1 MNETG
6 SKILSFEKKMNHF
19 NLSRHREETRTLQIN
34 LGKRC
39 NQACAHCH
47 VGAGPECQENM
58 NGETVERILQLLR
71 KNQSIQVVDI
81 TGGAPEMNPH
91 FKYLVKSLRD
101 LNLQVIDRCNLTV
114 FFEEGLETM
123 PLFLAEQKVQII
135 ASMPCYSEENVT
147 AQRGEKVFEKSIK
160 ALQQLNGLGYG
171 KSGSGLKLNLVYNP
185 GGMGLPPEQ
194 AMLQKDYKRYL
205 KENFEIE
212 FNELLTITNMPIKRF
227 KSYLEASGKLTA
239 YETLLADQFNPTAAE
254 RIMCRELI
262 SVGWDGSLYDCDF
275 NQALDIPVQSRQN
288 LWDINGFLEVGSE
301 ITFDNHC
308 YGCTAGYG
316 SSCKGALL

>member
-6 SKILSFEKKMNHF
+6 YKILSFEKKMEHF
-19 NLSRHREETRTLQIN
+19 NVSKHREATKTLQIN

-47 VGAGPECQENM
+47 VGAGPDCQENM
-58 NGETVERILQLLR
+58 EIETIDRILEMLR
-71 KNQSIQVVDI
+71 KDQHIQVVDI
-81 TGGAPEMNPH
+81 TGGAPELNPH
-91 FKYLVKSLRD
+91 FRYLVKSLRE
-101 LNLQVIDRCNLTV
+101 LNLKVIDRCNLTV
-114 FFEEGLETM
+114 FFEDGQEHM
-123 PLFLAEQKVQII
+123 PEFLAEQQVQII
-135 ASMPCYSEENVT
+135 ASLPCYSEENVN
-147 AQRGEKVFEKSIK
+147 AQRGQKVFEKSIK
-160 ALQQLNGLGYG
+160 ALQQLNELGYG
-171 KSGSGLKLNLVYNP
+171 KTDTDLQLNLVYNP

-194 AMLQKDYKRYL
+194 AMLEKDYKRYL
-205 KENFEIE
+205 KEDYGIE

-227 KSYLEASGKLTA
+227 RSYLEASGKLTA
-239 YETLLADQFNPTAAE
+239 YETLLADKFNPSAAE

-275 NQALDIPVQSRQN
+275 NQALDIPVQSCQN
-288 LWDINGFLEVGSE
+288 LWDIDGFFEVGSE